1 MAKKSTKKAAT
12 KKSTKAAPKASAKK
26 AIKKAAPKKAAKP
39 AAKKSFDAIAAR
51 DHVLK
56 TLDFASGIN
65 KKLVADWP
73 EGKLAHQDTPCDN
86 HPLWTIGHLGVSNHW
101 FASIFD
107 GQPAVDANLEATYGG
122 KSKPSANAADYP
134 SLAETIKLYDQ
145 GMARLKKAL
154 TSPKDPLSK
163 PKQMADWVSD
173 TIHAAQLAVWH
184 EGWHGGQLSTLRRS
198 LGLPGVMS

>member
-1 MAKKSTKKAAT
+1 MAKKS
-12 KKSTKAAPKASAKK
+12 S
-26 AIKKAAPKKAAKP
+26 KKAAPKKSAKP
-39 AAKKSFDAIAAR
+39 AAKPVKKAAPKAAKKTAAKKGFDAVAAR
-51 DHVLK
+51 AHVLK

-73 EGKLAHQDTPCDN
+73 SDKLAHQDTPCDN

-107 GQPAVDANLEATYGG
+107 GQPAVDAKLESTYGG

-134 SLAETIKLYDQ
+134 SLADTMKLYDQ

-154 TSPKDPLSK
+154 TTPKDPLSK

>member
-1 MAKKSTKKAAT
+1 MAKKSSKKTAS
-12 KKSTKAAPKASAKK
+12 KKSARPARKAAPRKS
-26 AIKKAAPKKAAKP
+26 AKP
-39 AAKKSFDAIAAR
+39 ASKKSFDAVAAR
-51 DHVLK
+51 EHVLK
-56 TLDFASGIN
+56 TLDFAAGIT

-107 GQPAVDANLEATYGG
+107 GRPAVDAKLEATYGG

-134 SLAETIKLYDQ
+134 SMADTMKLYNQ

-154 TSPKDPLSK
+154 TSPKDPLTK

>member
-1 MAKKSTKKAAT
+1 MAKKSSK
-12 KKSTKAAPKASAKK
+12 KAAPKKSAKLAKK
-26 AIKKAAPKKAAKP
+26 ATPKKAAKP
-39 AAKKSFDAIAAR
+39 AAKKGFDAVAAR
-51 DHVLK
+51 KHVLR
-56 TLDFASGIN
+56 TLDFATGIT

-73 EGKLAHQDTPCDN
+73 ADKLAHQDSPTDN

-101 FASIFD
+101 FASLYD
-107 GQPAVDANLEATYGG
+107 GKPAVDAKLEATYGG
-122 KSKPSANAADYP
+122 KSKPSANASDYP
-134 SLAETIKLYDQ
+134 SMAETMKLYDQ

-154 TSPKDPLSK
+154 TTPKDPLSK
-163 PKQMADWVSD
+163 PQQMADWVSD

>member
-1 MAKKSTKKAAT
+1 MAKKSTKKAAP
-12 KKSTKAAPKASAKK
+12 KKSAKPAKKTAKK
-26 AIKKAAPKKAAKP
+26 AASKKTAKPAAKP
-39 AAKKSFDAIAAR
+39 AAKMGFDAVAAR
-51 DHVLK
+51 AHVLK

-101 FASIFD
+101 FASLYD
-107 GQPAVDANLEATYGG
+107 GKPAVDAKLEATYGG
-122 KSKPSANAADYP
+122 KSKPSANASDYP
-134 SLAETIKLYDQ
+134 SMAETMKLYDQ

-154 TSPKDPLSK
+154 TTPKDPLTK
-163 PKQMADWVSD
+163 PQQMADWVSD

>member
-1 MAKKSTKKAAT
+1 MAKKS
-12 KKSTKAAPKASAKK
+12 S
-26 AIKKAAPKKAAKP
+26 KKAAPKKSAKPAKKATKKAAPKKTAKPAAKP
-39 AAKKSFDAIAAR
+39 AAKKSFDAVAAR
-51 DHVLK
+51 AHVLK

-73 EGKLAHQDTPCDN
+73 EAKLAHQDTPSDN

-107 GQPAVDANLEATYGG
+107 GQPAVDAKLEETYGG
-122 KSKPSANAADYP
+122 KSKPSASAADYP
-134 SLAETIKLYDQ
+134 SLAETMKLYDQ

>member
-1 MAKKSTKKAAT
+1 MAKKS
-12 KKSTKAAPKASAKK
+12 S
-26 AIKKAAPKKAAKP
+26 KKAAPKKSAKP
-39 AAKKSFDAIAAR
+39 AKKTTKKTASKKTAKPVSKKPFDAIAAR
-51 DHVLK
+51 NHVLK
-56 TLDFASGIN
+56 TLEFASGIN

-73 EGKLAHQDTPCDN
+73 EGKLAHQDTPRDN

-107 GQPAVDANLEATYGG
+107 GQPAVDAKLEATYGG
-122 KSKPSANAADYP
+122 KSKPSASAADYP
-134 SLAETIKLYDQ
+134 SMAETMKLYDQ